1 MYRTTS
7 LPLRTCLATV
17 FLLAACSDGIA
28 PDRSST
34 GASLLQRAGTPLGLL
49 AILDDPGG
57 VVTGTVARGFL
68 VAPAIRLA
76 PLATDATWSFVA
88 GPDGA
93 TSSHAGS
100 GLTIVVPAG
109 ALASTQTITVTAL
122 AGPAIAY
129 RFQPHGLRFD
139 RPVDLHQS
147 LDALAPTDA
156 HLRGA
161 YFPDDVPAVDPLS
174 GLTIVSELEPTKLD
188 RTAGLVRVRIRHF
201 SGYIVASGR
210 SGARDGET
218 SGGYE

>member
-7 LPLRTCLATV
+7 FSFRTCLATLA
-17 FLLAACSDGIA
+17 LLAACSDGIA
-28 PDRSST
+28 PERSS
-34 GASLLQRAGTPLGLL
+34 ALRQHADSPLGLL
-49 AILDDPGG
+49 ETLDDAGG

-88 GPDGA
+88 GPEGA
-93 TSSHAGS
+93 TSSHAAT

-122 AGPAIAY
+122 AGPAVAY
-129 RFQPHGLRFD
+129 RFEPHGLRFD
-139 RPVDLHQS
+139 RPVNLHQS
-147 LDALAPTDA
+147 LGALASTDT

-161 YFPDDVPAVDPLS
+161 YFPDDAPAVDPIS

-188 RTAGLVRVRIRHF
+188 RTAGLVRIKIRHF